1 MVSLVDTDLTV
12 QMIEE
17 ICDRIKTVQISDS
30 SPFLSSTTGETI
42 NSEEESVSN
51 RIRQVSPS
59 QGPTPPILQKIIN
72 LSDKIQNLKKEHS
85 NLSNQVKT
93 AKDSFLGPNI
103 LDTLQK
109 LGNEYELL
117 KKKYL
122 QELSERKRLYNEV
135 IELKGN
141 IRVFCR
147 CRPLNQVEITNGSNY
162 VVEFD
167 SSQDNELQI
176 ISSDSSKKQFKF
188 DHVFGPEDNQEAVF
202 AQTKPIVASVLDGY
216 NVCIFAYGQTGTGKT
231 FTMEGSPENRGVNYR
246 TLDELFRVSQE
257 RSGIMRYGLF
267 VSMMEVYNEKIRDL
281 LIDSSNQPP
290 KKLEIKQTAEG
301 TQEVPGLVETRVTG
315 TEDVWDLLKSGSR
328 ARSVGS
334 TSANELSSRS
344 HCLLRVTVKGE
355 NLIDGQ
361 KTRSH
366 LWMVDLAGSER
377 VGKIDVEGERLKESQ
392 FINKS
397 LSALG
402 DVISALASKT
412 GHIPYRNS
420 KLTHMLQSSLGGD
433 CKTLMFVQISPSAT
447 DLGETLCSLNFAS
460 RVRGIE
466 SGPARKQADLT
477 ELLKYKQMVEKL
489 KHDEKETKKLQDSL
503 QSLQLRLAAREH
515 ICRTLQEKV
524 RELENQLGEERK
536 TRLKQETRAFAAAA
550 SQSTKQ
556 VVEKRKVDKKPPLC
570 PSKLRMPLR
579 KITNF
584 MPPPSPLQKQKTG
597 SVLSSMHDKENN
609 PRTTTAG
616 ANTKSLVK
624 PRRMSVAVRPP
635 PPMSAQVFRPKR
647 RVSIAT
653 HRSEPTSNMT
663 TPLQTSQYKNGN
675 VVGRQTFVRDP
686 RKPRNSKL
694 FSPLPEFRTASE
706 TTPTVMR
713 TSSKFMGSPP
723 AQAGSWK
730 PKHPTAVALQRKS
743 LVWSPLKLRSFQNRR
758 PSLLPY
764 RPSSTNEVQ

>member
-1 MVSLVDTDLTV
+1 MVSLVD
-12 QMIEE
+12 
-17 ICDRIKTVQISDS
+17 
-30 SPFLSSTTGETI
+30 TGETI

-59 QGPTPPILQKIIN
+59 QGPRLPILQKIIN

-216 NVCIFAYGQTGTGKT
+216 NVCIFEYGQTGTGKT
-231 FTMEGSPENRGVNYR
+231 FAMEGSPENRGVNYR
-246 TLDELFRVSQE
+246 TLDELFSR
-257 RSGIMRYGLF
+257 
-267 VSMMEVYNEKIRDL
+267 EKWHYEIWSFL
-281 LIDSSNQPP
+281 
-290 KKLEIKQTAEG
+290 LEIKQTAEG

-328 ARSVGS
+328 ARSLGS

-344 HCLLRVTVKGE
+344 HRLLRVTVKGV

-377 VGKIDVEGERLKESQ
+377 VGKIDVEDLYYFNLLNNRIRGEIPDSIGNLSVGLATLQLPYNHLDGTIPATFGKLKLLQRLYLGR
-392 FINKS
+392 NKLQGS
-397 LSALG
+397 IPDEMGQMENLG
-402 DVISALASKT
+402 LLDLANNSIT
-412 GHIPYRNS
+412 GSILH
-420 KLTHMLQSSLGGD
+420 LLSSLM
-433 CKTLMFVQISPSAT
+433 KPLSSAFFLMKPLSIKIEPP
-447 DLGETLCSLNFAS
+447 NFA
-460 RVRGIE
+460 
-466 SGPARKQADLT
+466 
-477 ELLKYKQMVEKL
+477 
-489 KHDEKETKKLQDSL
+489 
-503 QSLQLRLAAREH
+503 
-515 ICRTLQEKV
+515 TLSM
-524 RELENQLGEERK
+524 LIL
-536 TRLKQETRAFAAAA
+536 
-550 SQSTKQ
+550 
-556 VVEKRKVDKKPPLC
+556 KPPIC
-570 PSKLRMPLR
+570 
-579 KITNF
+579 
-584 MPPPSPLQKQKTG
+584 
-597 SVLSSMHDKENN
+597 SVL
-609 PRTTTAG
+609 
-616 ANTKSLVK
+616 TK
-624 PRRMSVAVRPP
+624 AV
-635 PPMSAQVFRPKR
+635 
-647 RVSIAT
+647 
-653 HRSEPTSNMT
+653 N
-663 TPLQTSQYKNGN
+663 
-675 VVGRQTFVRDP
+675 
-686 RKPRNSKL
+686 
-694 FSPLPEFRTASE
+694 
-706 TTPTVMR
+706 
-713 TSSKFMGSPP
+713 
-723 AQAGSWK
+723 
-730 PKHPTAVALQRKS
+730 
-743 LVWSPLKLRSFQNRR
+743 
-758 PSLLPY
+758 
-764 RPSSTNEVQ
+764 